1 MPDLLRKLAKS
12 FTDEPDCVK
21 LQTMNLAVRL
31 WITDRERCK
40 LLIRYVMQLARYD
53 RSYDI
58 RDRCRFLRNFLFNGL
73 ENGNR
78 LPLEVYYFNQFL
90 KFCLDIFE

>member
-12 FTDEPDCVK
+12 FSDEADCVK

-31 WITDRERCK
+31 WITDRKRCE

-73 ENGNR
+73 QNSSR
-78 LPLEVYYFNQFL
+78 LPLQVLYIYIYIHF
-90 KFCLDIFE
+90 